1 MMVTLQTEAPLR
13 IVIVGHVDHG
23 KSTFVGR
30 LLHDTDSLPVGKRE
44 AIEASCRKRG
54 VEFEWAF
61 LMDALQSERDQNI
74 TIDTS
79 QIWFKTAKR
88 PYVIID
94 APGHKEF
101 LKNMVTGAAAADAAL
116 LCIAANEGVQE
127 QSRRHG
133 TLLSLLGI
141 RQVAVLVNK
150 MDLAGY
156 SQSTFEAIEAEYRAF
171 LKKLGVE
178 PRAFLPMAA
187 RHGDNLVAPSPK
199 MPWFRGST
207 VLQALDSFEAPQ
219 VQAGTA
225 LRFPVQDVYR
235 FDHRRILAG
244 RVEAGSVQVGDRL
257 VFSPGGKSST
267 VASIERWSLVP
278 GQTAPERAEAGESVG
293 LTLTE
298 QIFVERGHVA
308 SLEGDQPV
316 VSQSL
321 KANLFWLGKRPL
333 AKGRKYKLKL
343 ATQEIEVEVKEISR
357 VLDSSTLDSASGPRE
372 QVERNEV
379 AELVLAV
386 RRPVALDNHERFSAT
401 GRFVLVDERDVAGGG
416 ILKGNTYLDPSASS
430 GQAPGVAS
438 TNLTRNVGGVGY
450 EDRLRRNGHG
460 GAVVW
465 FTGLSGSGKSTLA
478 NALERELMERGLQAY
493 LLDGDNL
500 RYGLNRDLRFSAQDR
515 TENIRRAA
523 EVAGL
528 FADAACIVLTAFI
541 SPFRED
547 RRRAREI
554 VSERKTPFL
563 EVFVDAPLEVCEE
576 RDPKNL
582 YGKARRGEIAEFT
595 GISSP
600 YEEPEKPE
608 LVLRTAE
615 RDVEACVTQVLDLLL
630 PLVRVK
636 KS

>member
-1 MMVTLQTEAPLR
+1 MVQTEAPLR

-30 LLHDTDSLPVGKRE
+30 LLNDTNSLPTGKKE
-44 AIEASCRKRG
+44 AIEASCKKRG

-101 LKNMVTGAAAADAAL
+101 LKNMVTGAASADAAL
-116 LCIAANEGVQE
+116 LLIAANEGVQE

-141 RQVAVLVNK
+141 KQVIVLVNK
-150 MDLAGY
+150 MDLVGY
-156 SQSTFEAIEAEYRAF
+156 DQKVFDGIEKEYRVF

-187 RHGDNLVAPSPK
+187 RHGDNITAPAAS
-199 MPWFRGST
+199 MAWFKGPT
-207 VLQALDSFEAPQ
+207 VLQGLDGFEDASS
-219 VQAGTA
+219 QAGTV

-244 RVEAGSVQVGDRL
+244 RVESGSLKIGDRL

-267 VASIERWSLVP
+267 VASIERWGLN
-278 GQTAPERAEAGESVG
+278 GLAAPETAGTGESVG

-298 QIFVERGHVA
+298 QIFVERGHIGSLA
-308 SLEGDQPV
+308 SDQPV
-316 VSQSL
+316 VTQTLHASV
-321 KANLFWLGKRPL
+321 FWLGKKPL
-333 AKGRKYKLKL
+333 LKGGKYKLKL
-343 ATQEIEVEVKEISR
+343 ATQEAEAEVKEIVR
-357 VLDSSTLDSASGPRE
+357 VMDSSTLDSSDAQRS

-379 AELVLAV
+379 AELILTT
-386 RRPVALDNHERFSAT
+386 RRPVALDNHDRQGST
-401 GRFVLVDERDVAGGG
+401 GRFVLVDQRDVSGGG
-416 ILKGNTYLDPSASS
+416 ILKGHTYLDVQTA
-430 GQAPGVAS
+430 GVAS
-438 TNLTRNVGGVGY
+438 ANLVRNTGEVSY
-450 EDRLRRNGHG
+450 QDRVKRNTHG

-465 FTGLSGSGKSTLA
+465 FTGLSGSGKSTIA

-500 RYGLNRDLRFSAQDR
+500 RYGLNRDLRFSAADR

-528 FADAACIVLTAFI
+528 FADSASVVLTAFI

-554 VSERKTPFL
+554 VMEKKIPFL
-563 EVFVDAPLEVCEE
+563 EVFVDTPLAVCEE

-582 YGKARRGEIAEFT
+582 YAKARRGEIPEFT

-600 YEEPEKPE
+600 YEAPEKPE
-608 LVLRTAE
+608 LAVHTDRE
-615 RDVEACVTQVLDLLL
+615 SVEDCVTRILDLLL
-630 PLVRVK
+630 PQVRFK